1 MNGASIGATT
11 HPPGSWAWPVG
22 AIAGVAGG
30 SIEVAW
36 IALYGRVA
44 GYDGVAVARGVTQSV
59 IPDLAA
65 APSAVPL
72 GLAIH
77 MGLAVAL
84 GIVIA
89 VLVPRLLPRLVGTA
103 LEPVAVIALLVG
115 VWAVNFFVILPAINP
130 AFVTLV
136 PYGVSLASKV
146 LFGVAA
152 AFVFRLSRRHFP
164 PINANSEETIHV
176 Q

>member
-1 MNGASIGATT
+1 MAG
-11 HPPGSWAWPVG
+11 G
-22 AIAGVAGG
+22 AI
-30 SIEVAW
+30 EVGW
-36 IALYGRVA
+36 IALYEQLA
-44 GYDGVAVARGVTQSV
+44 GSDGAMVARGVTQSV
-59 IPDLAA
+59 IPGLVAA
-65 APSAVPL
+65 RSAVPL

-89 VLVPRLLPRLVGTA
+89 VLMPRLLPRLVGTA
-103 LEPVAVIALLVG
+103 LEPVAVVAMLVG
-115 VWAVNFFVILPAINP
+115 VWAMNFFVILPAINP

-152 AFVFRLSRRHFP
+152 AFVFRFSRRHLP
-164 PINANSEETIHV
+164 TDQREL
-176 Q
+176 